1 MIRVMFKLID
11 FIDISKVSMEY
22 KRYVTIIRII

>member
-11 FIDISKVSMEY
+11 FI
-22 KRYVTIIRII
+22 TIKTIRIGCFTEMSKMGLK

>member
-11 FIDISKVSMEY
+11 FIDLWAQFIMEY
-22 KRYVTIIRII
+22 YICDHYL